1 VHYLSRLALIRHSDL
16 AKRILDFSSTFLES
30 QSVFTRFGHVLLIV
44 ALLAA
49 TGAHWT
55 VLQSVAWTTM
65 LADNLRKAS
74 LTEALE
80 RTFDG
85 KHPCSLCK
93 QITAGRKS
101 EKKTEFPLQLKKLEF
116 IHASACFTFAAPSH
130 FWLAGAAIDSPQSLS
145 HSPPVPPPRTLLG

>member
-1 VHYLSRLALIRHSDL
+1 MFA
-16 AKRILDFSSTFLES
+16 
-30 QSVFTRFGHVLLIV
+30 RFGHVLLAV

-65 LADNLRKAS
+65 LADNLRTAS
-74 LTEALE
+74 FTQALQ

-85 KHPCSLCK
+85 RHPCSLCK

-101 EKKTEFPLQLKKLEF
+101 EKKAEFPLQFQKLEF
-116 IHASACFTFAAPSH
+116 IHAGTCFTFAAPSH
-130 FWLAGAAIDSPQSLS
+130 FRLAGAAIDSLQSLS
-145 HSPPVPPPRTLLG
+145 HSPPVPPPRSLLG